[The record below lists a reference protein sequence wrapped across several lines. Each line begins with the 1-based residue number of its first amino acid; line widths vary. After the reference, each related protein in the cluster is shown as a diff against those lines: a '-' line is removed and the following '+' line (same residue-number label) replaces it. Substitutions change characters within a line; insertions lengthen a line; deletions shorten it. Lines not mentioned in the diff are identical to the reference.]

1 MTATNDKRGGEPP
14 TGRRHYA
21 VAAVCSAIVLAM
33 AGLSFAAVPLYR
45 LYCQVT
51 GYQGTTQRADK
62 GSDVVLDRTV
72 TVFFDANVA
81 ADLPWT
87 FEPVQRKLEV
97 KIGDNALAFYR
108 ATNNSDHAITGTAVF
123 NVTPDAVGLH
133 FNKVQCFCFTEQR
146 LEPGQTMDMAVSF
159 FVDAGFV
166 ADDDTKGISEMTLS
180 YAFYPAS
187 APQKKQGQAALGGR
201 GRGG

>member
-1 MTATNDKRGGEPP
+1 VTASNDKRDAGPP
-14 TGRRHYA
+14 TGRRHYV
-21 VAAVCSAIVLAM
+21 VAATCCAIVLAM

-51 GYQGTTQRADK
+51 GYQGTTQRASK

-72 TVFFDANVA
+72 TVFFDGNVA
-81 ADLPWT
+81 AGLPWT
-87 FEPVQRKLEV
+87 FGPVQRKLEV

-123 NVTPDAVGLH
+123 NVTPDVVGLH

-146 LEPGQTMDMAVSF
+146 LEAGQTMDMAVSF
-159 FVDAGFV
+159 FVDPDFV
-166 ADDDTKGISEMTLS
+166 TDDDTKNISEMTLS

-187 APQKKQGQAALGGR
+187 EPQEKLGQAAVGGT